1 MLFPRVVFHTPLI
14 QIHAQRMRSS
24 GQYSEQ
30 EIKAAVAEVTVYQEL
45 HQDRP
50 GFFDAAINTGLQISS
65 TSLYT
70 VCKNC
75 IRNFKTLEIFPTTY

>member
-1 MLFPRVVFHTPLI
+1 MLFPRVVFHAPLI

-45 HQDRP
+45 HRDRP
-50 GFFDAAINTGLQISS
+50 GFFDAAINTGVQISS
-65 TSLYT
+65 TCVHI

-75 IRNFKTLEIFPTTY
+75 IRNLRH

>member
-50 GFFDAAINTGLQISS
+50 GFFDAAINTGLQISIYS
-65 TSLYT
+65 VQKLHPY
-70 VCKNC
+70 
-75 IRNFKTLEIFPTTY
+75 FKTLQIFPTTY